1 MQTNKNELCFTPMLS
16 PQEMLQ
22 RGVFGGTYF
31 SGLVDYK
38 KFPVE
43 WFQGL
48 DKSRYLSKKYL
59 SEVNYFRIK
68 SGLSQ

>member
-1 MQTNKNELCFTPMLS
+1 
-16 PQEMLQ
+16 MLQ

-31 SGLVDYK
+31 SELVDYK

-59 SEVNYFRIK
+59 SEVNYSRIK